1 MPLNPTLTERQLA
14 NVSGLLALLLLV
26 AAGAMMTFRRS
37 LLARTRYADGLR
49 TVHVVV
55 SALAGLF
62 LIIHV
67 AALISFPLTFDA
79 LLGYVASGAALLI
92 WITGET
98 YLKGVRRSL
107 PPHAAFL
114 GSRLAHTVP
123 CVRWTD
129 WDSYGRRGPHSHP
142 YSVRSSIFDSLNP
155 NLLACGP
162 RHQHSKP
169 VSREV
174 QTRFNSRRQ
183 LLLLCVG
190 P

>member
-107 PPHAAFL
+107 PPHTLLSLAAVWLILFHAYGGRIGIPTVVEGLTLTLIASALLFL
-114 GSRLAHTVP
+114 
-123 CVRWTD
+123 
-129 WDSYGRRGPHSHP
+129 
-142 YSVRSSIFDSLNP
+142 
-155 NLLACGP
+155 
-162 RHQHSKP
+162 
-169 VSREV
+169 
-174 QTRFNSRRQ
+174 TR
-183 LLLLCVG
+183 
-190 P
+190 